1 MSSMLD
7 ISQLEGVQD
16 FSLDHLSQIKLTSME
31 KLSNGPSLESSPNQL
46 TPDRRTS
53 TEEESLNVNV
63 GSPESDITL
72 PYSPRPEPV
81 EGRRASVDSF
91 TPPLLEVIESGSD
104 SFAQRIAAVD
114 AALESAQHAKK
125 IQNDNRRSTRI
136 NRRHN
141 KYSRPLAASETVFRP
156 HYVAP
161 MRW

>member
-1 MSSMLD
+1 MSSILD
-7 ISQLEGVQD
+7 VTMLEGVQN
-16 FSLDHLSQIKLTSME
+16 FTLDHLSQIKVTSME
-31 KLSNGPSLESSPNQL
+31 KLSNGPTIESSPDQL
-46 TPDRRTS
+46 TNARRTS
-53 TEEESLNVNV
+53 TEEESLCVNV

-104 SFAQRIAAVD
+104 CFADRIAAVD
-114 AALESAQHAKK
+114 VALDGVQRAKK
-125 IQNDNRRSTRI
+125 IQNDVRRSAKL

-141 KYSRPLAASETVFRP
+141 EHSRPLAASETVFRP

-161 MRW
+161 MSW

>member
-1 MSSMLD
+1 M
-7 ISQLEGVQD
+7 LEGVQN
-16 FSLDHLSQIKLTSME
+16 FTLDHLSQIKLTSME
-31 KLSNGPSLESSPNQL
+31 KLSNGPSMESSPNQL

-91 TPPLLEVIESGSD
+91 TPPLLEVIKSGSD

-114 AALESAQHAKK
+114 AALESAQHSKK
-125 IQNDNRRSTRI
+125 IQNDNRQSTRI
-136 NRRHN
+136 HRKHTE
-141 KYSRPLAASETVFRP
+141 YSRPLAASETVFRP
-156 HYVAP
+156 LYVAP